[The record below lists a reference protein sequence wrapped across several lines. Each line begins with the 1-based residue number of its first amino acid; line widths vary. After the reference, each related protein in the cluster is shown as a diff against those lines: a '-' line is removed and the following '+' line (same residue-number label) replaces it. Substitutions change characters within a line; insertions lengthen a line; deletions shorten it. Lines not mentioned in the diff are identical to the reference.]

1 MTELQQRRR
10 ALKILL
16 AGAGA
21 LATGAVRAQDIGDYP
36 NRAVKMI
43 VPYLA
48 GGGADIAARIVG
60 QGLAKLWKQPVVVEN
75 LPGAGSNVGL
85 EVGAKSA
92 PDGYTLIVCGSPI
105 TANPFLYKRTGYDPL
120 TSFETVTMHYTD
132 VNILVVPPDG
142 FNSVAELI
150 AAAKAKPDALSYA
163 SSGNG
168 TSTHLAAELF
178 KSMAGVKIVHVPYK
192 GVPPAL
198 ADVMGGRVPM
208 MFANAGAVTTLVNS
222 GKLKG
227 IAVSSSKRIP
237 QFPQLP
243 TIAEAAL
250 PGYEATTWSGFL
262 FPAGTPPAI
271 VAKVYRDIVSVLNEP
286 ATKQALESRGFTI
299 VGNAPEEFKQVMKDE
314 LVKWGALIKATGAS
328 LD

>member
-1 MTELQQRRR
+1 M
-10 ALKILL
+10 
-16 AGAGA
+16 
-21 LATGAVRAQDIGDYP
+21 
-36 NRAVKMI
+36 
-43 VPYLA
+43 
-48 GGGADIAARIVG
+48 
-60 QGLAKLWKQPVVVEN
+60 
-75 LPGAGSNVGL
+75 
-85 EVGAKSA
+85 GAKSP

-105 TANPFLYKRTGYDPL
+105 TANPFLFKRTGYDPL
-120 TSFETVTMHYTD
+120 TSFETVTMHYSD

-142 FNSVAELI
+142 FGSVKELI
-150 AAAKAKPDALSYA
+150 AAAKARPDALSYA
-163 SSGNG
+163 SAGNG

-208 MFANAGAVTTLVNS
+208 MFANAGAVTTLVNA

-227 IAVSSSKRIP
+227 IAVSGSTRIP

-271 VAKVYRDIVSVLNEP
+271 VAKVRRDIVGVLGEP
-286 ATKQALESRGFTI
+286 ATKEALESRGFTI
-299 VGNAPEEFKQVMKDE
+299 VGNTPEAFKQVLKDE
-314 LVKWGALIKATGAS
+314 LVKWGALIKSTGAS